1 MGLPMSAALAL
12 AAAAV
17 SVGALHALAPD
28 HWLPLAA
35 VARARRWSRRRT
47 VRLTLFCGIG
57 HVTVSV
63 ALGLV
68 ALLVGREVIEAVG
81 RPLESAAGALLV
93 AFGAG
98 YALWGLRRGAARVHG
113 HAHDHYDH
121 VHDPAHAAVGSL
133 FLIYSLDPCVAV
145 IPILLAA
152 AALGAPVAAGIVFLY
167 EAATLGA
174 MVILVLAAR
183 AGVRALSWSW
193 LEKWPDATAGAVI
206 TAAGLAMLAIG

>member
-1 MGLPMSAALAL
+1 MSGALAL

-17 SVGALHALAPD
+17 SVGGLHALAPD
-28 HWLPLAA
+28 HWVPLAA
-35 VARARRWSRRRT
+35 VARARGWSRRQT
-47 VRLTLFCGIG
+47 ARLTLLCGLG
-57 HVTVSV
+57 HVTVSL

-81 RPLESAAGALLV
+81 RPLESAAGVLLV
-93 AFGAG
+93 AFGAV

-121 VHDPAHAAVGSL
+121 VHDPARATVGSL
-133 FLIYSLDPCVAV
+133 FVIYSLDPCVAV

-152 AALGAPVAAGIVFLY
+152 AGLGTPVAAGVVLLY

-174 MVILVLAAR
+174 MVGLVLAAR
-183 AGVRALSWSW
+183 VGVRALSWSW
-193 LEKWPDATAGAVI
+193 LDRWPDATAGVVI
-206 TAAGLAMLAIG
+206 AAAGLTMLAIG